1 MTYLAEKLHI
11 NEVHIEAGFKL
22 NGSLLR
28 ENCVNELLLYVAP
41 KLLGPG
47 SGLANLPELTNLDQ
61 TMNWE
66 FVDHALVGD
75 DLRLRL
81 YVSSQDITKKA
92 D

>member
-1 MTYLAEKLHI
+1 MKHLAEKLHI
-11 NEVHIEAGFKL
+11 NEVHVEAGFKL

-47 SGLANLPELTNLDQ
+47 FGLANLPELTNLSQ
-61 TMNWE
+61 TTSWQ
-66 FVDHALVGD
+66 FIDHELVGD

-81 YVSSQDITKKA
+81 YVSSQDTTKKA
-92 D
+92 H

>member
-1 MTYLAEKLHI
+1 MAEKLHI
-11 NEVHIEAGFKL
+11 NEVHVEAGFKL

-28 ENCVNELLLYVAP
+28 ENCINELLLYVAP

-47 SGLANLPELTNLDQ
+47 AGLANLPELTNLESTSD
-61 TMNWE
+61 WE
-66 FVDHALVGD
+66 FVDHALVGE

-81 YVSSQDITKKA
+81 HLSSQDTTKKA